1 MFKLVNNDGMFGSG
15 WESRK
20 FRDIRRLRGISSYVD
35 KLKRNTPAWVVD
47 KLIQFLDAKIVKLGT
62 EICIIQGEKI
72 IDNFSFVFSMIHSK
86 YWSAGIFQKSWLEM
100 SLYL

>member
-1 MFKLVNNDGMFGSG
+1 MFKVVNKDGMFGSG

-62 EICIIQGEKI
+62 KICIIQGEKI
-72 IDNFSFVFSMIHSK
+72 IVDCGSVF
-86 YWSAGIFQKSWLEM
+86 L
-100 SLYL
+100 